1 MVDNG
6 GWWWMMVDDG
16 GWWWMMVGDVECDAE
31 NDELSWK
38 QLKMGETSERELVET
53 IWTLF
58 GCFWKKTS
66 FDCSILFQ
74 PLMAWCGN
82 PLRWAPACCVAS
94 KVGYAAAMY
103 CWSALRRCQ
112 KAQVG
117 CNTFFTRTHIP
128 QKRGKTQRTWPSEK
142 IKTLSQKSLNKNWLF
157 FNKRCG
163 GILFSNKPISGQQ
176 KKAGHSKRRCWCR
189 APRLRHNRQRREPTP
204 GAMVWKGRKW

>member
-1 MVDNG
+1 MVDDGVWWWMMVDDGGRWWMMVDDG

-16 GWWWMMVGDVECDAE
+16 GWWWMMVDDGGRWWMMVDDGGWWWMMVDDGGRWWMMVDDGGWWWMMVDDGGWWWMMVDDGGWWRVMVDDGGWWWVMVGDVECDAE

-38 QLKMGETSERELVET
+38 QLKMGETLERELVET

-103 CWSALRRCQ
+103 CWSALRR
-112 KAQVG
+112 V
-117 CNTFFTRTHIP
+117 P
-128 QKRGKTQRTWPSEK
+128 ESPPS
-142 IKTLSQKSLNKNWLF
+142 WL
-157 FNKRCG
+157 
-163 GILFSNKPISGQQ
+163 
-176 KKAGHSKRRCWCR
+176 
-189 APRLRHNRQRREPTP
+189 
-204 GAMVWKGRKW
+204 